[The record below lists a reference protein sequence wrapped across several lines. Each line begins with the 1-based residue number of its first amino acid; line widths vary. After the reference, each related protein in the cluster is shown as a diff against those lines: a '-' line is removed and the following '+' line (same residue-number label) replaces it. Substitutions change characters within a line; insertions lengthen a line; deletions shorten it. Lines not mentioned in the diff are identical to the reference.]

1 MSVEKVQLREPH
13 PYPGYGRN
21 TGWQLP
27 VADLS
32 MGLLGVHAQPLGPIS
47 FITVPKVMFS
57 QASVILFIGA
67 DVADTPPPPHPTQVA
82 MPQANKQTSNLCGI
96 YGEIRVTGNTII
108 CTYKILIRNYSYH

>member
-32 MGLLGVHAQPLGPIS
+32 MGLLVAHAQPLGPIS

-67 DVADTPPPPHPTQVA
+67 DVADTPPPPTAPRQTC
-82 MPQANKQTSNLCGI
+82 PRQTSRQAIFAEFVERSELL
-96 YGEIRVTGNTII
+96 ETPLFVLT
-108 CTYKILIRNYSYH
+108 KF